1 MPLKTG
7 LKQPIQSPTGQRNK
21 SNYIESLRLLTLGD
35 FFLLMIR
42 KVLIL
47 SMITVGMCVS
57 ANAFNAVKMTD
68 RQQKESV
75 FYLNEHP
82 TARLDEAGL
91 KVFTDNGTV
100 SLENFDGVTFELVDY
115 NPLSVEEIDRDI
127 VTFQLTS
134 QYLEGRNLT
143 GNSAVSIVDISGKII
158 MTEVTTPEGS
168 VTLDI
173 SGLPGGVYV
182 FSSVDRQFKFQK
194 K

>member
-1 MPLKTG
+1 
-7 LKQPIQSPTGQRNK
+7 
-21 SNYIESLRLLTLGD
+21 
-35 FFLLMIR
+35 
-42 KVLIL
+42 
-47 SMITVGMCVS
+47 MITVGICVS

-82 TARLDEAGL
+82 TARIDEAGL
-91 KVFTDNGTV
+91 KVFTDNGTI

-115 NPLSVEEIDRDI
+115 NPLSVDEIDRDI

-158 MTEVTTPEGS
+158 MTEVTTPEGR